1 MNDTAP
7 DVIWYDQTVRWM
19 HPAMPRPE
27 QLPVVEYVRADLVRA
42 AMPANWRDGPETL
55 ALGKTLN
62 MTANA
67 VLSRPG
73 PEGDK

>member
-1 MNDTAP
+1 MAMNETAP

-55 ALGKTLN
+55 ALGTALN

-67 VLSRPG
+67 
-73 PEGDK
+73 